1 MTKTRA
7 EEILDCI
14 RRFAEKYLSQE
25 LYDYAGQILK
35 RVQKNPRLNIFKG
48 ETERWASAIVYVLA
62 RYNLLFD
69 HEDKHHITPQRIASH
84 FSLDLKAVIRRA
96 EEIEK
101 RCGLILGDRGISGD
115 KVDSMLK
122 FFKTGSG
129 FVIPKLSYDTCLRNI
144 DELSTAEADW
154 FKRKIQEKIAWE
166 KEKYRQRLLR
176 KAQKKKARDKDQLEL
191 FG

>member
-7 EEILDCI
+7 EEILNCI
-14 RRFAEKYLSQE
+14 RRFAEKHLSKE
-25 LYDYAGQILK
+25 LYDYAAQILK

-48 ETERWASAIVYVLA
+48 EIERWASAIVYVLA

-69 HEDKHHITPQRIASH
+69 HEAKHHVTPQRIAAH
-84 FSLDLKAVIRRA
+84 FSLELKAIVRRA

-101 RCGLILGDRGISGD
+101 RCGLILGDRAISGD
-115 KVDSMLK
+115 KVDTMLK
-122 FFKTGSG
+122 FFKTSSG

-144 DELSTAEADW
+144 DELSTAEGDW

-176 KAQKKKARDKDQLEL
+176 KAQKKKEAEKDQLEL